1 MDFSDLYPVSYV
13 YIYNHIYVYIYIQWY
28 IYIYTHKVIKDKPPM
43 ANSTQT
49 GVSSHQPEIFQELQ
63 SDGPHGRPHGD
74 SLQDVAR
81 GLIPLA
87 YGIYIYITIYYNI
100 EYCVYGWTFLKV
112 IFSIIDIR
120 INTAPAGYQ
129 CTQPIDVR
137 TLFTGRDESVE
148 ADAIRLVRQNPLGSR
163 TLGIFMGKK
172 MVRASP
178 KVGI

>member
-1 MDFSDLYPVSYV
+1 M
-13 YIYNHIYVYIYIQWY
+13 

-63 SDGPHGRPHGD
+63 SDGSHGRPHGD

-87 YGIYIYITIYYNI
+87 YGIYIYILQYIIILNI
-100 EYCVYGWTFLKV
+100 VYMLEHFWKLFSVSSISASTRHQQATNVPNPSTSGHFSQAEMRALKLMR
-112 IFSIIDIR
+112 S
-120 INTAPAGYQ
+120 AW
-129 CTQPIDVR
+129 C
-137 TLFTGRDESVE
+137 GRSLWD
-148 ADAIRLVRQNPLGSR
+148 RLWGSSWV
-163 TLGIFMGKK
+163 KK